1 MTISAEL
8 EAIIRTILYILGC
21 GMAGGFLR
29 YIRHSADKEFNQVNL
44 LAGLMSSCLC
54 SIGGFAIGELRS
66 LPFSMTAF
74 LMILLAFSMDG
85 CFEAIDHSI
94 ATLIE
99 DGGRAIIRIL
109 EHRGTKE

>member
-8 EAIIRTILYILGC
+8 EAIIKTILYILGC

-29 YIRHSADKEFNQVNL
+29 YIRHSVDKEFSRVKM
-44 LAGLMSSCLC
+44 LAGLMSSSLC
-54 SIGGFAIGELRS
+54 SLGGFAIGELCS

-74 LMILLAFSMDG
+74 LMILLAFFDG
-85 CFEAIDHSI
+85 RLLEAMDHSI

-99 DGGRAIIRIL
+99 DGSRAIIRIL

>member
-8 EAIIRTILYILGC
+8 EAIIRAILYILGC

-29 YIRHSADKEFNQVNL
+29 YIKHSADKEFNRVKL

-54 SIGGFAIGELRS
+54 SLGGFAIGELCELS
-66 LPFSMTAF
+66 FSVTSF
-74 LMILLAFSMDG
+74 LMILFGFFDGRLLEAMD
-85 CFEAIDHSI
+85 ASI
-94 ATLIE
+94 STLIE
-99 DGGRAIIRIL
+99 DGSRAIIRIL